1 MMRIMSKETKEIEIP
16 EELYLELLEKMK
28 QDENYNSVE
37 DLVVDL
43 LKNLI
48 SKEEK
53 NKKCD

>member
-1 MMRIMSKETKEIEIP
+1 MRIMSKETKEIEIP